1 MSSES
6 NISGK
11 FTIVLLIAIILL
23 GAACFT
29 LYKSG
34 VKLKAVNKEQKET
47 LTKVN
52 SNAYALKDSIKY
64 YQVKLS
70 DGDVKTKVQAGEITQ
85 LYIKLADYKQ
95 LYSKEAETIKAMKI
109 KLDNVQS
116 VATTELSTTTEVE
129 TVAEIRDDTIK
140 AGYKDKWE
148 NDSVFISLYSRWT
161 KWKLRH
167 DVGITIVDH
176 VKQHS
181 ILFGLFK
188 WGKVYKSDIITDNP
202 NTKIVSFTRT
212 QLIE

>member
-1 MSSES
+1 MDFIKS
-6 NISGK
+6 IAGK
-11 FTIVLLIAIILL
+11 FTIALLVIIILL
-23 GAACFT
+23 GAICFT

-34 VKLKAVNKEQKET
+34 VKYKAISHEQKET

-64 YQVKLS
+64 YQVKLK
-70 DGDVKTKVQAGEITQ
+70 DGNATKKVQAGQITQ

-95 LYSKEAETIKAMKI
+95 LYSKDAETIKAMKI
-109 KLDNVQS
+109 KLKNVQS
-116 VATTELSTTTEVE
+116 VSTAEISTTNEVE
-129 TVAEIRDDTIK
+129 TVAEIKDDTIK

-167 DVGITIVDH
+167 DVGITIVDYI
-176 VKQHS
+176 KQHS
-181 ILFGLFK
+181 ILFGLIK
-188 WGKVYKSDIITDNP
+188 WDKVYKSDIITDNP
-202 NTKIVSFTRT
+202 NTKIISFSRT

>member
-6 NISGK
+6 SSGK

-34 VKLKAVNKEQKET
+34 VKLKAVNTAQKET

-64 YQVKLS
+64 YQVKLK
-70 DGDVKTKVQAGEITQ
+70 DGDATKKVQAGQITQ
-85 LYIKLADYKQ
+85 LYIKLADYKN

-116 VATTELSTTTEVE
+116 VTTAELSTTNEVE

-167 DVGITIVDH
+167 DIGITIVDY

-181 ILFGLFK
+181 LFFGLIK

-202 NTKIVSFTRT
+202 NTKIKSFTRT